1 MSMPPHARRER
12 RTVGSMLWAAWADAL
27 GFISELTDEAGL
39 QRRLRG
45 RALTE
50 PVEWTRR
57 IGGKFGVNVTLPP
70 GCYSD
75 DTQLRLATARA
86 VGGTGFDVEAFARIE
101 LAVWPTYALGGG
113 RSTKAAALNIVK
125 PSTPWFGN
133 FYGGWLDAGGNGVA
147 MRIQPHIWAA
157 PSPATLGQHVLDVIT
172 NGATSH
178 GHPRALVGAVL
189 HALSLGV
196 TLHEGRVPAAE
207 RWPELLDLTDQAV
220 KLIDEEPQLAT
231 LWRPAWESRTGTPF
245 AEAWQRTVDECRS
258 FLPLASQAVSQL
270 TGSDGNLAPDSATTY
285 ATLVKGLDLR
295 DPPKRGSGITTVLTA
310 LALAAAAPADPAGAS
325 RLAASVLGTDTD
337 TIATMAAA
345 LAGASDAA
353 PDAPPVL
360 DSPYLT
366 AEALRLAKI
375 AARKTTMPFS
385 YPDLLHWTPPRAQL
399 DAVGIAGD
407 QLALAGLGWLTQV
420 DGTTLVEARG
430 TRWVWMRSDFGAT
443 FLAKQRPDL
452 RPLPDVQWPVRR
464 ELLSDPAARH
474 ARPKI
479 PHNQPTLDDNAAVT
493 PPRSGTTTASSPPD
507 AGNSCVPPS
516 ESSASHSH
524 VNIDDMLTWVDR
536 HGFSE
541 EAVGYATRRIAQLG
555 TREQLVAFTMAI
567 RAAIRDRHK

>member
-113 RSTKAAALNIVK
+113 RATKAAALNIVK
-125 PSTPWFGN
+125 PSIPWFGN

-147 MRIQPHIWAA
+147 MRIHPHIWAA

-196 TLHEGRVPAAE
+196 TLHEGRVPGAE

-220 KLIDEEPQLAT
+220 KLIDEQPQLAT

-245 AEAWQRTVDECRS
+245 AEAWQHTVDECRG
-258 FLPLASQAVSQL
+258 FLPLVSQAASQL
-270 TGSDGNLAPDSATTY
+270 TGPDGNLAQDAATTY
-285 ATLVKGLDLR
+285 ASLVKSLDLR
-295 DPPKRGSGITTVLTA
+295 DPQKRGNGTTTVLAA
-310 LALAAAAPADPAGAS
+310 LALAAAAPADLADVS

-337 TIATMAAA
+337 TIATMAGA

-375 AARKTTMPFS
+375 AAGQATAPFS
-385 YPDLLHWTPPRAQL
+385 YPDLLHWIPPRAQL
-399 DAVGIAGD
+399 DAVGKAGD
-407 QLALAGLGWLTQV
+407 QAALAGLGWLTEV
-420 DGTTLVEARG
+420 DGTTPVEARG
-430 TRWVWMRSDFGAT
+430 TRWGWMRSDFGAT
-443 FLAKQRPDL
+443 FLVKRRIEIRAL
-452 RPLPDVQWPVRR
+452 LDVQWPVRR
-464 ELLSDPAARH
+464 ELPPNSAPRH

-479 PHNQPTLDDNAAVT
+479 PHSQLTLDDNAAVT
-493 PPRSGTTTASSPPD
+493 PSRSSTTTASSPPD
-507 AGNSCVPPS
+507 AGNSRVPPS

-524 VNIDDMLTWVDR
+524 VNIDDMLTWVER
-536 HGFSE
+536 HEFSE